1 MINPIPTEIFNF
13 QITKAVKL
21 LVVSFLISFCTTASF
36 AQDPNFYIFLSFG
49 QSNMEGHSKAE
60 PQDTVAND
68 RFQVLQALDCPDLNR
83 VMGNWYP
90 AVPPLSRCNT
100 GLTPGDYFGKTL
112 AENLPDSIRI
122 GIINVSVGGCKIELF
137 EKDTYE
143 SYVETAPG
151 WMKGMIA
158 QYDGNPYGRLLDL
171 ARIAQKDG
179 VIKGIL
185 LHQGESNTGD
195 PTWPKK
201 VEGLYDNLLVD
212 LGLAPDSVPLLAGE
226 LVSAEQGG
234 KCASMNPIIATLPEV
249 IPNSYVISSA
259 DCEAISDG
267 LHFSAAG
274 YRLLGS
280 RYGEQMAQLLMNK

>member
-1 MINPIPTEIFNF
+1 MINPISTKRSNPWIKRAFN
-13 QITKAVKL
+13 L
-21 LVVSFLISFCTTASF
+21 LSIGFLICFCTATSF

-49 QSNMEGHSKAE
+49 QSNMEGSAKYE

-68 RFQVLQALDCPDLNR
+68 RFQVLQAVDCPDLKR
-83 VMGNWYP
+83 EMGLWYP

-112 AENLPDSIRI
+112 AANLPDSIKI

-137 EKDTYE
+137 EKDSYE

-158 QYDGNPYGRLLDL
+158 QYNGNPYGRLLDL
-171 ARIAQKDG
+171 AKIAQKDG

-195 PTWPKK
+195 QSWPKK
-201 VEGLYDNLLVD
+201 VEGVYDNLLSD
-212 LGLAPDSVPLLAGE
+212 LGLTPDSVPLLAGE
-226 LVSAEQGG
+226 LVSADQGG
-234 KCASMNPIIATLPEV
+234 KCASMNPIIATLPDV

-259 DCEAISDG
+259 DCEAIADG

-280 RYGEQMAQLLMNK
+280 RYGEQMAQLLMNP

>member
-1 MINPIPTEIFNF
+1 MKKPLLSLT
-13 QITKAVKL
+13 L
-21 LVVSFLISFCTTASF
+21 LVLMYFTSMSVF

-49 QSNMEGHSKAE
+49 QSNMEGHSKPE

-68 RFQVLQALDCPDLNR
+68 RFKVLQAVDCPDLNR
-83 VMGNWYP
+83 KRGNWYT

-112 AENLPDSIRI
+112 AESLPDSIKI

-137 EKDTYE
+137 QKDSYE

-158 QYDGNPYGRLLDL
+158 QYDGNPYGSLVEL
-171 ARIAQKDG
+171 AKLAQKDG

-195 PTWPKK
+195 QSWPKK
-201 VEGLYDNLLVD
+201 VEGVYDNLLSD
-212 LGLAPDSVPLLAGE
+212 LGLAPDSVPFLAGE

-234 KCASMNPIIATLPEV
+234 KCASMNPIIATLPSV

-259 DCEAISDG
+259 DCEAIPDG

-280 RYGEQMAQLLMNK
+280 RYGEKMAEILKSE

>member
-1 MINPIPTEIFNF
+1 MKKPII
-13 QITKAVKL
+13 L
-21 LVVSFLISFCTTASF
+21 LLCLLFMNTLKGYS
-36 AQDPNFYIFLSFG
+36 QDPNFYIFLSFG
-49 QSNMEGHSKAE
+49 QSNMEGNAKFE
-60 PQDTVAND
+60 PQDTIANE
-68 RFQVLQALDCPDLNR
+68 RFKVLQAVDCPDLNR
-83 VMGNWYP
+83 EMGKWYP

-100 GLTPGDYFGKTL
+100 GITPGDYFGKTL
-112 AENLPDSIRI
+112 AESLPDSIKI

-137 EKDTYE
+137 EKDNYE
-143 SYVETAPG
+143 SYSETAPG

-158 QYDGNPYGRLLDL
+158 QYDGNPYGRLVEL
-171 ARIAQKDG
+171 AKLAQKDG

-195 PTWPKK
+195 QSWPKK
-201 VEGLYDNLLVD
+201 VKGVYDNLLSD
-212 LGLAPDSVPLLAGE
+212 IGLDPDSVPLLAGE

-249 IPNSYVISSA
+249 IPNAYVISSA
-259 DCEAISDG
+259 DCEAIADG

-280 RYGEQMAQLLMNK
+280 RYGDKMAQLLSNQ

>member
-1 MINPIPTEIFNF
+1 MKKSTF
-13 QITKAVKL
+13 KL
-21 LVVSFLISFCTTASF
+21 LLISFLTSFCTINSF

-49 QSNMEGHSKAE
+49 QSNMEGSAKYE
-60 PQDTVAND
+60 SQDTVANE
-68 RFQVLQALDCPDLNR
+68 RFKVLQAVDCPDLNR
-83 VMGNWYP
+83 EMGNWYP

-100 GLTPGDYFGKTL
+100 GLTPGDYFGRTL
-112 AENLPDSIRI
+112 AESLPDSIKI

-137 EKDTYE
+137 EKDSYE
-143 SYVETAPG
+143 SYVETTPG

-158 QYDGNPYGRLLDL
+158 QYNGNPYGRLLDL
-171 ARIAQKDG
+171 AKIAQKDG

-195 PTWPKK
+195 ESWPRK
-201 VEGLYDNLLVD
+201 VEGVYDNLLGD
-212 LGLAPDSVPLLAGE
+212 LGLVPDSVPLLAGE
-226 LVSAEQGG
+226 LVSADQGG
-234 KCASMNPIIATLPEV
+234 KCASMNPIIATLPEL
-249 IPNSYVISSA
+249 IPNSYVISSE

-280 RYGEQMAQLLMNK
+280 RYGEQMAQLLMEE

>member
-1 MINPIPTEIFNF
+1 M
-13 QITKAVKL
+13 
-21 LVVSFLISFCTTASF
+21 
-36 AQDPNFYIFLSFG
+36 
-49 QSNMEGHSKAE
+49 
-60 PQDTVAND
+60 
-68 RFQVLQALDCPDLNR
+68 
-83 VMGNWYP
+83 
-90 AVPPLSRCNT
+90 
-100 GLTPGDYFGKTL
+100 
-112 AENLPDSIRI
+112 
-122 GIINVSVGGCKIELF
+122 
-137 EKDTYE
+137 
-143 SYVETAPG
+143 
-151 WMKGMIA
+151 
-158 QYDGNPYGRLLDL
+158 

-201 VEGLYDNLLVD
+201 VEGVYDNLLVD

-259 DCEAISDG
+259 DCEAIPDG

>member
-1 MINPIPTEIFNF
+1 MKKPALSVSLFALLIF
-13 QITKAVKL
+13 TSMSA
-21 LVVSFLISFCTTASF
+21 F

-49 QSNMEGHSKAE
+49 QSNMEGNARFE
-60 PQDTVAND
+60 PQDTVANE
-68 RFQVLQALDCPDLNR
+68 RFMLLQAVDCPDLNR
-83 VMGNWYP
+83 KKGNWYP

-100 GLTPGDYFGKTL
+100 GITPGDYFGKTL
-112 AENLPDSIRI
+112 AANLPDNIKI

-137 EKDTYE
+137 EKDSYG

-158 QYDGNPYGRLLDL
+158 QYDGNSYGSLVEL
-171 ARIAQKDG
+171 AKLAQKDG

-195 PTWPKK
+195 QNWPKK
-201 VEGLYDNLLVD
+201 VEGVYDNLLSD

-234 KCASMNPIIATLPEV
+234 KCASMNPIIATLPTV

-259 DCEAISDG
+259 DCEAIPDG

-280 RYGEQMAQLLMNK
+280 RYGEKMSELLMEK

>member
-1 MINPIPTEIFNF
+1 MLS
-13 QITKAVKL
+13 L
-21 LVVSFLISFCTTASF
+21 LTFLCSVNAY

-49 QSNMEGHSKAE
+49 QSNMEGHSKPE
-60 PQDTVAND
+60 PQDTVANE
-68 RFQVLQALDCPDLNR
+68 RFKVLQAVDCPDLNR
-83 VMGNWYP
+83 KRGNWYT

-100 GLTPGDYFGKTL
+100 GITPGDYFGKTL
-112 AENLPDSIRI
+112 AESLPDSIKI

-137 EKDTYE
+137 QKDSYE

-158 QYDGNPYGRLLDL
+158 QYDGNPYGHLLEL
-171 ARIAQKDG
+171 AKMAQKEG

-195 PTWPKK
+195 QSWPKK
-201 VEGLYDNLLVD
+201 VEGVYDNLLSD

-234 KCASMNPIIATLPEV
+234 KCASMNPIIATLPSV
-249 IPNSYVISSA
+249 IPNSFVISSA
-259 DCEAISDG
+259 DCEAIPDG

-280 RYGEQMAQLLMNK
+280 RYGEKMAEILKSE

>member
-1 MINPIPTEIFNF
+1 MKKPLTLILY
-13 QITKAVKL
+13 L
-21 LVVSFLISFCTTASF
+21 LFFGSLKGYS
-36 AQDPNFYIFLSFG
+36 QDPNFYIFLSFG
-49 QSNMEGHSKAE
+49 QSNMEGHSKPE
-60 PQDTVAND
+60 PQDAVANE
-68 RFQVLQALDCPDLNR
+68 RFQVLQAVDCPDLNR
-83 VMGNWYP
+83 EKGKWYT
-90 AVPPLSRCNT
+90 AVPPLTRCNT
-100 GLTPGDYFGKTL
+100 GITPGDYFGKTL
-112 AENLPDSIRI
+112 SESLPDSIKI

-137 EKDTYE
+137 EKESYE

-158 QYDGNPYGRLLDL
+158 QYDGNPYGRLLEL
-171 ARIAQKDG
+171 AKLAQKDG

-195 PTWPKK
+195 QSWPGK
-201 VEGLYDNLLVD
+201 VEGVYDNLLSD
-212 LGLAPDSVPLLAGE
+212 LGLAPDSIPLLAGE

-234 KCASMNPIIATLPEV
+234 KCASMNPIIATLPDV

-259 DCEAISDG
+259 DCEAIPDG

-280 RYGEQMAQLLMNK
+280 RYGEQMAVLLKEE

>member
-1 MINPIPTEIFNF
+1 MINPISTKKSNSWIKSAFN
-13 QITKAVKL
+13 L
-21 LVVSFLISFCTTASF
+21 LSIGFLICFCTATSF

-49 QSNMEGHSKAE
+49 QSNMEGSAKYE

-68 RFQVLQALDCPDLNR
+68 RFHVLQAVDCPDLNR
-83 VMGNWYP
+83 EIGNWYP

-112 AENLPDSIRI
+112 AASLPDSIKI

-137 EKDTYE
+137 EKDSYQP
-143 SYVETAPG
+143 YVETAPG

-158 QYDGNPYGRLLDL
+158 QYDGNPYGRLLEL
-171 ARIAQKDG
+171 AKIAQKDG

-195 PTWPKK
+195 QSWPKK
-201 VEGLYDNLLVD
+201 VEGVYDNLLSD
-212 LGLAPDSVPLLAGE
+212 LGLTPDSVPLLAGE

-234 KCASMNPIIATLPEV
+234 KCASMNPIIATLPDV

-259 DCEAISDG
+259 DCEAIADG

-280 RYGEQMAQLLMNK
+280 RYGEQMAQLLMNQ

>member
-1 MINPIPTEIFNF
+1 MKKPLTLILY
-13 QITKAVKL
+13 L
-21 LVVSFLISFCTTASF
+21 LFFGSLKGYS
-36 AQDPNFYIFLSFG
+36 QDPNFYIFLSFG
-49 QSNMEGHSKAE
+49 QSNMEGHSKPE
-60 PQDTVAND
+60 PQDAVANE
-68 RFQVLQALDCPDLNR
+68 RFQVLQAVDCPDLNR
-83 VMGNWYP
+83 EKGKWYT
-90 AVPPLSRCNT
+90 AVPPLTRCNT
-100 GLTPGDYFGKTL
+100 GITPGDYFGKTL
-112 AENLPDSIRI
+112 AESLPDSIKI

-137 EKDTYE
+137 EKESYE

-158 QYDGNPYGRLLDL
+158 QYDGNPYGRLLEL
-171 ARIAQKDG
+171 AKLAQKDG

-195 PTWPKK
+195 QSWPGK
-201 VEGLYDNLLVD
+201 VEGVYDNLLSD
-212 LGLAPDSVPLLAGE
+212 LGLAPDSIPLLAGE

-234 KCASMNPIIATLPEV
+234 KCASMNPIIATLPDV

-259 DCEAISDG
+259 DCEAIPDG

-280 RYGEQMAQLLMNK
+280 RYGEQMAVLLKEE

>member
-1 MINPIPTEIFNF
+1 MKKPLLSLT
-13 QITKAVKL
+13 L
-21 LVVSFLISFCTTASF
+21 LVLMYFTSMSVF

-49 QSNMEGHSKAE
+49 QSNMEGHSKPE

-68 RFQVLQALDCPDLNR
+68 RFKVLQAVDCPDLNR
-83 VMGNWYP
+83 KRGNWYT

-112 AENLPDSIRI
+112 AESLPDSIKI

-158 QYDGNPYGRLLDL
+158 QYDGNPYGRLLEL
-171 ARIAQKDG
+171 AKIAQKDG

-195 PTWPKK
+195 KSWPDK
-201 VEGLYDNLLVD
+201 VEGVYDNLLVD

-234 KCASMNPIIATLPEV
+234 KCASMNPIIATLPSV
-249 IPNSYVISSA
+249 VPNSYVISSA
-259 DCEAISDG
+259 DCEAIADG
-267 LHFSAAG
+267 LHFSASG

-280 RYGEQMAQLLMNK
+280 RYGEKMAEILRNE